1 LDRPIRSIGNPLI
14 VGDHHDGEPPLVGF
28 LDQVEDL
35 TTCLDVQISRGLVGE
50 QDVGIIGKCSGDGR
64 ALPLATGEFSWAVV
78 EPMLESKSFKEF
90 MGSFPGFHCADSSR
104 HEAREHGILKYRQFW
119 K

>member
-35 TTCLDVQISRGLVGE
+35 TTCLDV
-50 QDVGIIGKCSGDGR
+50 
-64 ALPLATGEFSWAVV
+64 
-78 EPMLESKSFKEF
+78 
-90 MGSFPGFHCADSSR
+90 
-104 HEAREHGILKYRQFW
+104 
-119 K
+119 